1 MREIAKDHGSRDFS
15 FLANHVPGLFLILGI
30 TPPDQIATAAS
41 NHSPRFYVDETALPT
56 GARALAQMTADYLFA
71 NAR

>member
-1 MREIAKDHGSRDFS
+1 MIVG
-15 FLANHVPGLFLILGI
+15 V
-30 TPPDQIATAAS
+30 TPPDQMATAAS

-56 GARALAQMTADYLFA
+56 GARALAQLAADYLFA